1 MAATHFGLVG
11 LIGIL
16 VFFAGGHLLW
26 KSREEALYWVVKF
39 VQILR
44 GEFSRHHGVEFS
56 PAAPASAAES
66 RVPRRRGALLMASAL
81 LLIFIGPILVLLDL
95 TF

>member
-1 MAATHFGLVG
+1 MALTHFGLVG

-16 VFFAGGHLLW
+16 FFISGGHLLW
-26 KSREEALYWVVKF
+26 KGRDEALYWAVKF

-44 GEFSRHHGVEFS
+44 SEFSRRYGVES
-56 PAAPASAAES
+56 SQAALAAASDS
-66 RVPRRRGALLMASAL
+66 RVPRRRGALLMVSAL
-81 LLIFIGPILVLLDL
+81 FLIFIGPILVLLDL